1 MLDELLERI
10 LATDDDPDI
19 RHVGVGMLLAAAHN
33 RSRQSMND
41 ELRPLGID
49 VRQYAMLLA
58 LEMYGPSSQRRLID
72 LTGIDKSTMVR
83 SVDELERADLVRRE
97 RTPEDRRAYAITL
110 TRPGTQTLARARRVG
125 ADVGERLFGR
135 LAADE
140 RDQLVAL
147 LRKISEYA
155 G

>member
-10 LATDDDPDI
+10 LATDDDPGI

-97 RTPEDRRAYAITL
+97 RIPEDRRAYAITL
-110 TRPGTQTLARARRVG
+110 TRTGTQTLARARRVG